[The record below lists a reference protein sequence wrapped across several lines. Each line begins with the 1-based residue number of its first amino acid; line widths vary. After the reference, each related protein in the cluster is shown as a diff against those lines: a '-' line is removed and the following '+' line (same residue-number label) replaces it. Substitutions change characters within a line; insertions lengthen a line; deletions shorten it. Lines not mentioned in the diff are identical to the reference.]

1 MAEQIVNFLVELFKN
16 KIPEELTIFIISLFP
31 ILEIRGGMI
40 AARILEVDFLKAFA
54 ICYAGNMLPIPFI
67 LLFIRS
73 ILQFLRRFKFMNKI
87 VDRLEA
93 KGEKNR
99 EKVLRYKAWG
109 LLTFVAIPIPGTGG
123 WTGALIAALLDL
135 RMKKALPIIAIGVF
149 IAGLIMSLLTYG
161 IFQI

>member
-73 ILQFLRRFKFMNKI
+73 ILQFLRRFKFMNRI

-109 LLTFVAIPIPGTGG
+109 LLAFVAIPIPGTGG